1 MATSAQI
8 RDELEDLLV
17 RDLLGPADGLEEVI
31 VSGSVH
37 DRYLV
42 GILAPK
48 GHVPDSEPSEDIA
61 LAGDDAEDGEPE
73 APLPTA
79 IGMMFPSSIGLTF
92 AISPTATALQ
102 VTASWGRY
110 RRFRVERDAGIERD
124 EGVGRDAGD
133 ERSTDRLPRRWPSGS
148 PSGTRRSGRPR

>member
-110 RRFRVERDAGIERD
+110 RRFRIERD